1 MRRSIISSTS
11 GREKAREQKRS
22 RGGKGRKAGNE
33 LDYRNS
39 DAEGLGERCGNHLE
53 WVWDWSVG
61 E

>member
-53 WVWDWSVG
+53 WV
-61 E
+61 